1 LPLPD
6 GPVKATAY
14 LFTLNP
20 LKKLSNY
27 TLSFIETMLKSLQ
40 LKGYYEKNIILC
52 YKLFIFF

>member
-40 LKGYYEKNIILC
+40 LKGYYEKIIAI
-52 YKLFIFF
+52 YE